1 MADNGIPFEV
11 KSLVNMGIEKLTTYE
26 DGSGIGLMD
35 IWSTKGKYG
44 ATYHLEEYADAT
56 PFSKKISLTLDKKN
70 RYSIRTSRKDEIL
83 QASRRADLQVYDFS
97 E

>member
-1 MADNGIPFEV
+1 
-11 KSLVNMGIEKLTTYE
+11 MGVEKLTTYE

-35 IWSTKGKYG
+35 IWNTKETYG
-44 ATYHLEEYADAT
+44 ATYHLEECVNAA
-56 PFSKKISLTLDKKN
+56 PFTKKISLTFDKKN
-70 RYSIRTSRKDEIL
+70 RYSIRTLRKDEIL